1 MSIINKETGISV
13 GISCIIFS
21 AVFSLGILWNKV
33 GNNGLR
39 ITTVEAKVEE
49 IPNRNEFDSL
59 KDYFNQRFSSIDASL
74 NTLLKK
80 N

>member
-13 GISCIIFS
+13 GIAIICFS
-21 AVFSLGILWNKV
+21 AIFSLGILWNKV
-33 GNNGLR
+33 CNNDLR

-49 IPNRNEFDSL
+49 IPSRNEFDSL
-59 KDYFNQRFSSIDASL
+59 KDYFNQRFSNIDKSL
-74 NTLLKK
+74 DTLIKK